1 MATVKA
7 EVVIKGTI
15 ELPAYE
21 ETDEE
26 MEYRIEQA
34 KKSPEEIFDDIDIKN
49 VDFRYE
55 YWK

>member
-21 ETDEE
+21 ETDKE
-26 MEYRIEQA
+26 MEHTIEQA
-34 KKSPEEIFDDIDIKN
+34 KKSPEEIFDDINIED

-55 YWK
+55 HWK

>member
-1 MATVKA
+1 MATVKT
-7 EVVIKGTI
+7 EVVIRGTI

-26 MEYRIEQA
+26 MDIVVEQA
-34 KKSPEEIFDDIDIKN
+34 KKSPEEIFDDIDIKD

-55 YWK
+55 HWK